1 MVDWSIDDKR
11 TRGYHVGSIIKPRML
26 PTNKTLHLSR
36 ASHIT
41 QNSLNCMSLQVLCWA
56 QSHWIGAQGGRSFR
70 RSMIRTQE
78 EISAAH

>member
-1 MVDWSIDDKR
+1 MTFQGYDVRSADIRIDWEERKSVDKR

-41 QNSLNCMSLQVLCWA
+41 QNCMSLQVLC
-56 QSHWIGAQGGRSFR
+56 
-70 RSMIRTQE
+70 
-78 EISAAH
+78 